1 MRAGCPRSGEM
12 VCTVTGYQ
20 CCMLPPMG
28 KFSIFDYLVI
38 GIYLASMVVMGV
50 LFSGRQKSLKEY
62 FHAGGNLPWWAVGIS
77 LIATHL
83 SPISYLALPGWI
95 FERDTRSSITGG
107 LIEFL
112 MVLPTAALW
121 IPIWARLRV
130 LSIYEYLERRF
141 HPAVRSIGAIL
152 FIVYTVFWLSTAL
165 VAASKG
171 FESVSGFDGRLCL
184 LVIGLLGAFYT
195 VLGGMRAVIWTDV
208 VQYVVFVGGYL
219 MIAIVLLSTFDPM
232 EIWTLASNQISER
245 TGHPHTK
252 LISHEWSM
260 AVEGTIWVLLSG
272 SLVRA
277 LAFGTNQ
284 ITVQRLHATRDRR
297 TMFKA
302 LLANA
307 VTGYGFVLFTVPVAW
322 GFVAYYSQHPELK
335 REITHPDMVLPHFV
349 LLNLPLIMRSLV
361 MGGVLAALMSTFDSA
376 LNSMSNVTNNDFYR
390 RYLEPDR
397 SEGHYVRVAKLL
409 TLGFGLVL
417 LGFALSQ
424 YDQQRGT
431 AGEHFTRLTSLVS
444 APIGAFFVLGILSR
458 RVNTPGVLCGAV
470 AAIAL
475 SLGFN
480 GLPPMVQPVLNK
492 TTLFTVE
499 SGVGDDLDKGV
510 ISGRLARTF
519 RSHGIVVRSD
529 AAVLAREERRRW
541 QIRNGELFYFLDRE
555 GGVVTVAHEPISWM
569 WIPVLS
575 MVLNLLVGYLASFLF
590 TRPPPERLA
599 GLTLRG

>member
-1 MRAGCPRSGEM
+1 
-12 VCTVTGYQ
+12 
-20 CCMLPPMG
+20 MG

-38 GIYLASMVVMGV
+38 GIYLASMVVMGI

-397 SEGHYVRVAKLL
+397 SEDHYVRVAKLL

>member
-1 MRAGCPRSGEM
+1 
-12 VCTVTGYQ
+12 
-20 CCMLPPMG
+20 MLPPMA

-38 GIYLASMVVMGV
+38 GIYLASMVVMGI

-141 HPAVRSIGAIL
+141 HPAVRSTGAML

-219 MIAIVLLSTFDPM
+219 MIAIVLLSYFDPM

-272 SLVRA
+272 SVVRA

-284 ITVQRLHATRDRR
+284 ITVQRMHATRDRR

-335 REITHPDMVLPHFV
+335 RQITHPDMVLPHFV

-390 RYLEPDR
+390 RYLEPNR
-397 SEGHYVRVAKLL
+397 SEDHYVRVAKLL
-409 TLGFGLVL
+409 TLGFGVVL
-417 LGFALSQ
+417 LAFALSQ

-444 APIGAFFVLGILSR
+444 APIAAFFVLGILSR

-492 TTLFTVE
+492 TSLFALE
-499 SGVGDDLDKGV
+499 SGIPEGLDQGA
-510 ISGRLARTF
+510 ISTSLAGRFRTN
-519 RSHGIVVRSD
+519 GIVLRSD
-529 AAVLAREERRRW
+529 AAVLVREEGRRW
-541 QIRNGELFYFLDRE
+541 DIRNGELFYLLERE

-575 MVLNLLVGYLASFLF
+575 MVVNLLVGYLASFLF

-599 GLTLRG
+599 GLTLGA

>member
-1 MRAGCPRSGEM
+1 MA
-12 VCTVTGYQ
+12 
-20 CCMLPPMG
+20 

-38 GIYLASMVVMGV
+38 GVYLASMVVMGI

-141 HPAVRSIGAIL
+141 HPAVRSVGAIL

-219 MIAIVLLSTFDPM
+219 MIAIVLLSYFDPM

-284 ITVQRLHATRDRR
+284 ITVQRMHATRDRR

-335 REITHPDMVLPHFV
+335 QQITHPDMVLPHFV

-390 RYLEPDR
+390 RYLEPNR
-397 SEGHYVRVAKLL
+397 SEDHYVKVAKLL

-444 APIGAFFVLGILSR
+444 APIAAFFVLGILSR

-499 SGVGDDLDKGV
+499 SGVGDDLDRGV

-541 QIRNGELFYFLDRE
+541 QIRNGELFYFLDME

-590 TRPPPERLA
+590 TRPPPGRLV

>member
-1 MRAGCPRSGEM
+1 
-12 VCTVTGYQ
+12 
-20 CCMLPPMG
+20 MLPRMD

-38 GIYLASMVVMGV
+38 GIYLASMVVMGI

-62 FHAGGNLPWWAVGIS
+62 FHAGGNVPWWAVGIS

-121 IPIWARLRV
+121 VPIWARLRV
-130 LSIYEYLERRF
+130 LSIYEYLEKRF
-141 HPAVRSIGAIL
+141 HPAVRSIGAML
-152 FIVYTVFWLSTAL
+152 FIIYTVFWLSTGL

-219 MIAIVLLSTFDPM
+219 MIAIVLLTYFDPM

-272 SLVRA
+272 SVVRA

-284 ITVQRLHATRDRR
+284 ITVQRMHATRDRR

-335 REITHPDMVLPHFV
+335 RQITHPDMVLPHFV

-390 RYLEPDR
+390 RYLEPNR
-397 SEGHYVRVAKLL
+397 SEDHYVRVAKLL

-444 APIGAFFVLGILSR
+444 APIAAFFVLGILSK

-480 GLPPMVQPVLNK
+480 GLPPMVQPFLNK
-492 TTLFTVE
+492 TTLFAVE
-499 SGVGDDLDKGV
+499 SGMPEGLDKGV
-510 ISGRLARTF
+510 ISRRLAGRFRT
-519 RSHGIVVRSD
+519 HGIVVRND
-529 AAVLAREERRRW
+529 AAVLVREEGRRW
-541 QIRNGELFYFLDRE
+541 EIRNGELFYLLEKE
-555 GGVVTVAHEPISWM
+555 GRVVTVAHEPISWM

>member
-1 MRAGCPRSGEM
+1 MA
-12 VCTVTGYQ
+12 
-20 CCMLPPMG
+20 

-38 GIYLASMVVMGV
+38 GVYLASMVVMGI

-141 HPAVRSIGAIL
+141 HPAVRSTGATL

-219 MIAIVLLSTFDPM
+219 MIAIVLLSYFDPM

-252 LISHEWSM
+252 LISHEWSL

-272 SLVRA
+272 SVVRA

-284 ITVQRLHATRDRR
+284 ITVQRMHATRDRR

-335 REITHPDMVLPHFV
+335 RQITHPDMVLPHFV

-390 RYLEPDR
+390 RYLEPNR
-397 SEGHYVRVAKLL
+397 SEDHYVRVAKLL
-409 TLGFGLVL
+409 TLGFGVVL
-417 LGFALSQ
+417 LAFALSQ

-492 TTLFTVE
+492 TTLFAVD
-499 SGVGDDLDKGV
+499 SGVPEGLDQGA
-510 ISGRLARTF
+510 ISTRLAGRFRTN
-519 RSHGIVVRSD
+519 GIVLRSD
-529 AAVLAREERRRW
+529 AAVLVREEGRRW
-541 QIRNGELFYFLDRE
+541 DIRNGELFYLLERE

-575 MVLNLLVGYLASFLF
+575 MVVNLLVGYLASFLF
-590 TRPPPERLA
+590 TRPPPQRLA
-599 GLTLRG
+599 GLTLRA

>member
-1 MRAGCPRSGEM
+1 MD
-12 VCTVTGYQ
+12 
-20 CCMLPPMG
+20 

-38 GIYLASMVVMGV
+38 GIYLASMVVMGI

-107 LIEFL
+107 LIDFL

-121 IPIWARLRV
+121 VPIWARLRV

-141 HPAVRSIGAIL
+141 HPAVRSVGATL
-152 FIVYTVFWLSTAL
+152 FIIYTVFWLSTGL

-208 VQYVVFVGGYL
+208 VQYVVFVGGYV
-219 MIAIVLLSTFDPM
+219 MIAIVLLTHFDPI
-232 EIWTLASNQISER
+232 EIWTLASNQVSER

-252 LISHEWSM
+252 LISSEWSL
-260 AVEGTIWVLLSG
+260 AVEGTLWVLLSG
-272 SLVRA
+272 ALVRA

-284 ITVQRLHATRDRR
+284 ITVQRMHATRDRR

-335 REITHPDMVLPHFV
+335 RQVAHPDMVLPHFV

-390 RYLEPDR
+390 RYLEPNR
-397 SEGHYVRVAKLL
+397 SEDHYVRVAKLL

-417 LGFALSQ
+417 LAFALSQ

-480 GLPPMVQPVLNK
+480 GLPPMVQPFLNK
-492 TTLFTVE
+492 TTLFAVE
-499 SGVGDDLDKGV
+499 SGVPEGLDKGA
-510 ISGRLARTF
+510 ISRSLAGRFRT
-519 RSHGIVVRSD
+519 HGIVVRSD
-529 AAVLAREERRRW
+529 AAVWVREEGRRW
-541 QIRNGELFYFLDRE
+541 EIRNGELFYLLEKED
-555 GGVVTVAHEPISWM
+555 GVVTVAHEPISWM

-590 TRPPPERLA
+590 PRPPPERLA

>member
-1 MRAGCPRSGEM
+1 MA
-12 VCTVTGYQ
+12 
-20 CCMLPPMG
+20 

-38 GIYLASMVVMGV
+38 GIYLASMVVMGI

-130 LSIYEYLERRF
+130 LSIYEYLESRF
-141 HPAVRSIGAIL
+141 HPAVRSTGATL

-219 MIAIVLLSTFDPM
+219 MIAIVLLSYFDPM

-252 LISHEWSM
+252 LISHEWSL

-272 SLVRA
+272 SVVRA

-284 ITVQRLHATRDRR
+284 ITVQRMHATRDRR

-335 REITHPDMVLPHFV
+335 RQISHPDMVLPHFV

-390 RYLEPDR
+390 RYLEPNR
-397 SEGHYVRVAKLL
+397 SEDHYVRVAKLL
-409 TLGFGLVL
+409 TLGFGVVL
-417 LGFALSQ
+417 LAFALSQ

-444 APIGAFFVLGILSR
+444 APIAAFFVLGILSR

-480 GLPPMVQPVLNK
+480 GLPPMVQPFLNK
-492 TTLFTVE
+492 TTLFALD
-499 SGVGDDLDKGV
+499 SGGSEGLDQGA
-510 ISGRLARTF
+510 ISTRLAGGF
-519 RSHGIVVRSD
+519 RSNGIVLRSD
-529 AAVLAREERRRW
+529 AAVLVREEGRRW
-541 QIRNGELFYFLDRE
+541 DIRNGELFYLLERE

-575 MVLNLLVGYLASFLF
+575 MVVNLLVGYLASFLF

-599 GLTLRG
+599 GLTLRA

>member
-1 MRAGCPRSGEM
+1 
-12 VCTVTGYQ
+12 
-20 CCMLPPMG
+20 MLPLMD

-38 GIYLASMVVMGV
+38 GIYLASMVVMGI

-95 FERDTRSSITGG
+95 FERDTRSSISGG

-121 IPIWARLRV
+121 VPIWARLRV
-130 LSIYEYLERRF
+130 LSIYEYLEKRF
-141 HPAVRSIGAIL
+141 HPAVRSIGAML
-152 FIVYTVFWLSTAL
+152 FIIYTVFWLSTAL

-219 MIAIVLLSTFDPM
+219 MIAIVLLTYFDPI

-260 AVEGTIWVLLSG
+260 AVEGTLWVLLSG
-272 SLVRA
+272 SVVRA

-284 ITVQRLHATRDRR
+284 ITVQRMHATRDRR

-335 REITHPDMVLPHFV
+335 RQITHPDMVLPHFV

-390 RYLEPDR
+390 RYLEPNR
-397 SEGHYVRVAKLL
+397 SEDHYVRVAKLL

-444 APIGAFFVLGILSR
+444 APIAAFFVLGILSK

-480 GLPPMVQPVLNK
+480 GLPPMVQPILNK
-492 TTLFTVE
+492 TTLFAVE
-499 SGVGDDLDKGV
+499 SGIPEGLDKGA
-510 ISGRLARTF
+510 ISRRLAGRFRT
-519 RSHGIVVRSD
+519 HGIVVRSD
-529 AAVLAREERRRW
+529 AAVLVREEGRRW
-541 QIRNGELFYFLDRE
+541 EIRNGELFYLLETE

-590 TRPPPERLA
+590 TRPPPERLV

>member
-1 MRAGCPRSGEM
+1 
-12 VCTVTGYQ
+12 
-20 CCMLPPMG
+20 MLPPMD

-38 GIYLASMVVMGV
+38 GIYLASMVVMGI

-62 FHAGGNLPWWAVGIS
+62 FHAGGDLPWWAVGIS

-95 FERDTRSSITGG
+95 FERDTRSTITGG
-107 LIEFL
+107 FIEFL

-141 HPAVRSIGAIL
+141 HPGVRSIGAML

-165 VAASKG
+165 VTASKG

-208 VQYVVFVGGYL
+208 VQYVVFVCGYL
-219 MIAIVLLSTFDPM
+219 MIAIVLLSYFDPM
-232 EIWTLASNQISER
+232 EIWALASNQISER

-260 AVEGTIWVLLSG
+260 AVEGTLWVLLSG
-272 SLVRA
+272 SVVRA

-284 ITVQRLHATRDRR
+284 ITVQRMHATRDRR

-335 REITHPDMVLPHFV
+335 RQVTHPDMVLPHFV

-376 LNSMSNVTNNDFYR
+376 LNSMSNVTNHDFYR
-390 RYLEPDR
+390 RYLKPNG
-397 SEGHYVRVAKLL
+397 SEDHYVRVAKLL

-417 LGFALSQ
+417 LVFALSQ
-424 YDQQRGT
+424 YDQQKGT

-492 TTLFTVE
+492 TTLFAVD
-499 SGVGDDLDKGV
+499 SGVPEGLEKGV
-510 ISGRLARTF
+510 ISRSLAGRFRT
-519 RSHGIVVRSD
+519 HGIVLRSD
-529 AAVLAREERRRW
+529 AAVLIREEGRRW
-541 QIRNGELFYFLDRE
+541 DIRNGELFYLLERK

-575 MVLNLLVGYLASFLF
+575 MVVNLLVGYLASFLF
-590 TRPPPERLA
+590 TRPPPERLV
-599 GLTLRG
+599 GLTLTG

>member
-1 MRAGCPRSGEM
+1 MD
-12 VCTVTGYQ
+12 
-20 CCMLPPMG
+20 

-38 GIYLASMVVMGV
+38 GIYLASMVVMGI

-141 HPAVRSIGAIL
+141 HPAVRSVGAIL

-284 ITVQRLHATRDRR
+284 ITVQRMHATRDRR

-335 REITHPDMVLPHFV
+335 RQITHPDMVLPHFV

-397 SEGHYVRVAKLL
+397 SEDHYVRVAKLL

-444 APIGAFFVLGILSR
+444 APIAAFFVLGILSK

-590 TRPPPERLA
+590 TRPPPGRLA

>member
-1 MRAGCPRSGEM
+1 MA
-12 VCTVTGYQ
+12 
-20 CCMLPPMG
+20 

-38 GIYLASMVVMGV
+38 GIYLASMVVMGI

-130 LSIYEYLERRF
+130 LSIYEYLESRF
-141 HPAVRSIGAIL
+141 HPAVRSTGAML

-219 MIAIVLLSTFDPM
+219 MIAIVLLSYFDPM

-252 LISHEWSM
+252 LISHEWSL

-272 SLVRA
+272 SVVRA

-284 ITVQRLHATRDRR
+284 ITVQRMHATRDRR

-335 REITHPDMVLPHFV
+335 RQISHPDMVLPHFV

-390 RYLEPDR
+390 RYLEPNR
-397 SEGHYVRVAKLL
+397 SEDHYVRVAKLL
-409 TLGFGLVL
+409 TLGFGVVL
-417 LGFALSQ
+417 LAFALSQ

-444 APIGAFFVLGILSR
+444 APIAAFFVLGILSR

-480 GLPPMVQPVLNK
+480 GLPPMVQPFLNK
-492 TTLFTVE
+492 TTLFALD
-499 SGVGDDLDKGV
+499 SGGSEGLDQGT
-510 ISGRLARTF
+510 ISTRLAGGF
-519 RSHGIVVRSD
+519 RSNGIVLRSD
-529 AAVLAREERRRW
+529 AAVLVREEGRRW
-541 QIRNGELFYFLDRE
+541 DIRNGELFYLLERE

-575 MVLNLLVGYLASFLF
+575 MVVNLLVGYLASFLF

-599 GLTLRG
+599 GLTLRA

>member
-1 MRAGCPRSGEM
+1 
-12 VCTVTGYQ
+12 
-20 CCMLPPMG
+20 MG

-38 GIYLASMVVMGV
+38 GIYLASMVVMGI

-397 SEGHYVRVAKLL
+397 SEDHYVRVAKLL

-444 APIGAFFVLGILSR
+444 APIAAFFVLGILSR

-575 MVLNLLVGYLASFLF
+575 MLLNLLVGYMASFLF

>member
-1 MRAGCPRSGEM
+1 MA
-12 VCTVTGYQ
+12 
-20 CCMLPPMG
+20 

-38 GIYLASMVVMGV
+38 GIYLASMVVMGI

-95 FERDTRSSITGG
+95 FERDTRSPLGGG

-141 HPAVRSIGAIL
+141 HPAVRSTGAML

-219 MIAIVLLSTFDPM
+219 MIAIVLLSYFDPM

-252 LISHEWSM
+252 LISHEWSL

-272 SLVRA
+272 SVVRA

-284 ITVQRLHATRDRR
+284 ITVQRMHATRDRR

-335 REITHPDMVLPHFV
+335 RQITHPDMVLPHFV

-390 RYLEPDR
+390 RYLEPNR
-397 SEGHYVRVAKLL
+397 SEDHYVRVAKLL
-409 TLGFGLVL
+409 TLGFGVVL
-417 LGFALSQ
+417 LAFALSQ

-492 TTLFTVE
+492 TTLFAVE
-499 SGVGDDLDKGV
+499 SGIPEGLDQGA
-510 ISGRLARTF
+510 ISTRLAGRFRTN
-519 RSHGIVVRSD
+519 GIVLRSD
-529 AAVLAREERRRW
+529 AAVLVREEGRRW
-541 QIRNGELFYFLDRE
+541 DIRNGELFYLLERE

-575 MVLNLLVGYLASFLF
+575 MVVNLLVGYLASFLF

-599 GLTLRG
+599 GLTLRA

>member
-1 MRAGCPRSGEM
+1 MA
-12 VCTVTGYQ
+12 
-20 CCMLPPMG
+20 

-38 GIYLASMVVMGV
+38 GIYLASMVVMGI

-141 HPAVRSIGAIL
+141 HPAVRSTGAML

-219 MIAIVLLSTFDPM
+219 MIAIVLLSYFDPM
-232 EIWTLASNQISER
+232 EIWTLASNQISDR

-252 LISHEWSM
+252 LISHEWSL

-272 SLVRA
+272 SVVRA

-284 ITVQRLHATRDRR
+284 ITVQRMHATRDRR

-335 REITHPDMVLPHFV
+335 RQITHPDMVLPHFV

-390 RYLEPDR
+390 RYLEPNR
-397 SEGHYVRVAKLL
+397 SEDHYVRVAKLL
-409 TLGFGLVL
+409 TLGFGVVL
-417 LGFALSQ
+417 LAFALSQ

-444 APIGAFFVLGILSR
+444 APIAAFFVLGILSR

-492 TTLFTVE
+492 TTLFAVE
-499 SGVGDDLDKGV
+499 SGGSEGLDQRA
-510 ISGRLARTF
+510 ISTRLAGRFRTN
-519 RSHGIVVRSD
+519 GIVLRSD
-529 AAVLAREERRRW
+529 AAVLVREEGRRW
-541 QIRNGELFYFLDRE
+541 DIRNGELFYLLERE

-575 MVLNLLVGYLASFLF
+575 MVVNLLVGYLASFLF
-590 TRPPPERLA
+590 TRPPPETLA
-599 GLTLRG
+599 GLTLRA

>member
-1 MRAGCPRSGEM
+1 
-12 VCTVTGYQ
+12 
-20 CCMLPPMG
+20 MLPSMA

-38 GIYLASMVVMGV
+38 GVYLASMVVMGI

-141 HPAVRSIGAIL
+141 HPAVRSVGAIL

-219 MIAIVLLSTFDPM
+219 MIAIVLLSYFDPM

-284 ITVQRLHATRDRR
+284 ITVQRMHATRDRR

-335 REITHPDMVLPHFV
+335 QQITHPDMVLPHFV

-390 RYLEPDR
+390 RYLEPNR
-397 SEGHYVRVAKLL
+397 SEDHYVKVAKLL

-444 APIGAFFVLGILSR
+444 APIAAFFVLGILSR

-499 SGVGDDLDKGV
+499 SGVGDDLDRGV

-541 QIRNGELFYFLDRE
+541 QIRNGELFYFLDME

-590 TRPPPERLA
+590 TRPPPGRLV

>member
-1 MRAGCPRSGEM
+1 MA
-12 VCTVTGYQ
+12 
-20 CCMLPPMG
+20 

-38 GIYLASMVVMGV
+38 GIYLASMVVMGI

-130 LSIYEYLERRF
+130 LSIYEYLESRF
-141 HPAVRSIGAIL
+141 HPAVRSTGAML

-219 MIAIVLLSTFDPM
+219 MIAIVLLSYFDPM

-252 LISHEWSM
+252 LISHEWSL

-272 SLVRA
+272 SVVRA

-284 ITVQRLHATRDRR
+284 ITVQRMHATRDRR

-335 REITHPDMVLPHFV
+335 RQISHPDMVLPHFV

-390 RYLEPDR
+390 RYLEPNR
-397 SEGHYVRVAKLL
+397 SEDHYVRVAKLL
-409 TLGFGLVL
+409 TLGFGVVL
-417 LGFALSQ
+417 LAFALSQ

-444 APIGAFFVLGILSR
+444 APIAAFFVLGILSR

-480 GLPPMVQPVLNK
+480 GLPPMVQPFLNK
-492 TTLFTVE
+492 TTLFALD
-499 SGVGDDLDKGV
+499 SGGSEGLDQGA
-510 ISGRLARTF
+510 ISTRLAGGF
-519 RSHGIVVRSD
+519 RSNGIVLRSD
-529 AAVLAREERRRW
+529 AAVLVREEGRRW
-541 QIRNGELFYFLDRE
+541 DIRNGEMFYLLERE

-575 MVLNLLVGYLASFLF
+575 MVVNLLVGYLASFLF

-599 GLTLRG
+599 GLTLRA

>member
-1 MRAGCPRSGEM
+1 MA
-12 VCTVTGYQ
+12 
-20 CCMLPPMG
+20 

-38 GIYLASMVVMGV
+38 GIYLASMVVMGI

-130 LSIYEYLERRF
+130 LSIYEYLESRF
-141 HPAVRSIGAIL
+141 HPAVRSTGAML

-219 MIAIVLLSTFDPM
+219 MIAIVLLSYFDPM

-252 LISHEWSM
+252 LISHEWSL

-272 SLVRA
+272 SVVRA

-284 ITVQRLHATRDRR
+284 ITVQRMHATRDRR

-335 REITHPDMVLPHFV
+335 RQISHPDMVLPHFV

-390 RYLEPDR
+390 RYLEPNR
-397 SEGHYVRVAKLL
+397 SEDHYVRVAKLL
-409 TLGFGLVL
+409 TLGFGVVL
-417 LGFALSQ
+417 LAFALSQ

-444 APIGAFFVLGILSR
+444 APIAAFFVLGILSR

-480 GLPPMVQPVLNK
+480 GLPPMVQPFLNK
-492 TTLFTVE
+492 TTLFAVD
-499 SGVGDDLDKGV
+499 SGGSEGLDQGA
-510 ISGRLARTF
+510 ISTRLAGGF
-519 RSHGIVVRSD
+519 RSNGIVLRSD
-529 AAVLAREERRRW
+529 AAVLVREEGRRW
-541 QIRNGELFYFLDRE
+541 DIRNGELFYLLERE

-575 MVLNLLVGYLASFLF
+575 MVVNLLVGYLASFLF

-599 GLTLRG
+599 GLTLRA

>member
-1 MRAGCPRSGEM
+1 
-12 VCTVTGYQ
+12 
-20 CCMLPPMG
+20 MG

-38 GIYLASMVVMGV
+38 GIYLASMVVMGI

-272 SLVRA
+272 ALVRA

-335 REITHPDMVLPHFV
+335 RQVTHPDMVLPHFV

-376 LNSMSNVTNNDFYR
+376 LNSMSNVTNHDFYR
-390 RYLEPDR
+390 RYLEPNR
-397 SEGHYVRVAKLL
+397 PEGHYVRVAKLL

-424 YDQQRGT
+424 YDQQSGT

>member
-1 MRAGCPRSGEM
+1 MA
-12 VCTVTGYQ
+12 
-20 CCMLPPMG
+20 

-38 GIYLASMVVMGV
+38 GIYLASMVVMGI

-141 HPAVRSIGAIL
+141 HPGVRSIGAML

-260 AVEGTIWVLLSG
+260 AVEGTLWVLLSG
-272 SLVRA
+272 SVVRA

-284 ITVQRLHATRDRR
+284 ITVQRMHATRDRR

-335 REITHPDMVLPHFV
+335 RQVTHPDMVLPHFV

-376 LNSMSNVTNNDFYR
+376 LNSMSNVTKNDFYR
-390 RYLEPDR
+390 RYLEPNR
-397 SEGHYVRVAKLL
+397 SEDHYVRVAKLL

-470 AAIAL
+470 TAIAL

-480 GLPPMVQPVLNK
+480 GLPPMVQPILNK
-492 TTLFTVE
+492 ATLFVVD
-499 SGVGDDLDKGV
+499 SGIPEGLDKGA
-510 ISGRLARTF
+510 ISRSLAGRFRT
-519 RSHGIVVRSD
+519 HGIVVRSD
-529 AAVLAREERRRW
+529 AAVWVREEGRRW
-541 QIRNGELFYFLDRE
+541 EIRNGELFYLLEKE

-590 TRPPPERLA
+590 PRPPPERLA

>member
-1 MRAGCPRSGEM
+1 
-12 VCTVTGYQ
+12 
-20 CCMLPPMG
+20 MLPRMD

-38 GIYLASMVVMGV
+38 GIYLASMVVMGI

-62 FHAGGNLPWWAVGIS
+62 FHAGGNVPWWAVGIS

-121 IPIWARLRV
+121 VPIWARLRV
-130 LSIYEYLERRF
+130 LSIYEYLEKRF
-141 HPAVRSIGAIL
+141 HPAVRSIGAML
-152 FIVYTVFWLSTAL
+152 FIIYTVFWLSTGL

-219 MIAIVLLSTFDPM
+219 MIAIVLLTYFDPM

-272 SLVRA
+272 SVVRA

-284 ITVQRLHATRDRR
+284 ITVQRMHATRDRR

-335 REITHPDMVLPHFV
+335 RQITHPDMVLPHFV

-390 RYLEPDR
+390 RYLEPNR
-397 SEGHYVRVAKLL
+397 SEDHYVRVAKLL

-444 APIGAFFVLGILSR
+444 APIAAFFVLGILSK

-480 GLPPMVQPVLNK
+480 GLPPMVQPFLNK
-492 TTLFTVE
+492 TTLFAVE
-499 SGVGDDLDKGV
+499 SGVPEGLDKGV
-510 ISGRLARTF
+510 ISRRLAGRFWT
-519 RSHGIVVRSD
+519 HGIVVRSD
-529 AAVLAREERRRW
+529 AAVLVREEGRRW
-541 QIRNGELFYFLDRE
+541 EIRNGELFYLLEKE
-555 GGVVTVAHEPISWM
+555 GRVVTVAHEPINWM

>member
-1 MRAGCPRSGEM
+1 MA
-12 VCTVTGYQ
+12 
-20 CCMLPPMG
+20 

-38 GIYLASMVVMGV
+38 GIYLASMVVMGI

-141 HPAVRSIGAIL
+141 HPAVRSIGAML

-284 ITVQRLHATRDRR
+284 ITVQRMHATRDRR

-390 RYLEPDR
+390 RYLEPNR
-397 SEGHYVRVAKLL
+397 SEDHYVRVAKLL

-444 APIGAFFVLGILSR
+444 APIGAFFVLGILSK

-499 SGVGDDLDKGV
+499 SAVGDDLDKGV

-541 QIRNGELFYFLDRE
+541 QIRNGELFYFLDRK

-590 TRPPPERLA
+590 TRPLAERLA